1 MKKTKALFLF
11 LALLLPV
18 LVFLF
23 LRFFGKN
30 EFAVPPL
37 YAETFPEVTQGCA
50 PVKALPY
57 RIADSVKTKLPFGND
72 SLVLITFGTPD
83 AEAKNQLKR
92 VEGKFPNDPVAFAQ
106 MSDSASVW
114 KQCIFFLKPPFDQVL
129 VDRNGAIRGQYTAGD
144 LDEADR
150 LITEITI
157 ILKKY

>member
-1 MKKTKALFLF
+1 MKKTKALLLF
-11 LALLLPV
+11 LALLLPI

-23 LRFFGKN
+23 LKFFGKN

-37 YAETFPEVTQGCA
+37 YTKTFPEVPQGCP

-57 RIADSVKTKLPFGND
+57 RIADSVRVKIPFEDD
-72 SLVLITFGTPD
+72 SLVLITFNTLTT
-83 AEAKNQLKR
+83 EAKNQIRR
-92 VEGKFPNDPVAFAQ
+92 VEERFTNYPVAFIRQ
-106 MSDSASVW
+106 GEPASKW
-114 KQCIFFLKPPFDQVL
+114 QCIFFLKPPYDQVL
-129 VDRNGAIRGQYTAGD
+129 IDRKGAIRGQYTAAD

>member
-11 LALLLPV
+11 LALLLPI

-37 YAETFPEVTQGCA
+37 YTETFPESAQGCTII
-50 PVKALPY
+50 KALPY
-57 RIADSVKTKLPFGND
+57 RIADSVRTKLPFQND
-72 SLVLITFGTPD
+72 SLVLITFGTPTP
-83 AEAKNQLKR
+83 EGKNQLKR
-92 VEGKFPNDPVAFAQ
+92 VEGKFSGDRVAFMQ
-106 MSDSASVW
+106 MNDSASAW
-114 KQCIFFLKPPFDQVL
+114 KQCVFFLKPPFDQVL
-129 VDRNGAIRGQYTAGD
+129 VDRQGAIRGQYTAAD